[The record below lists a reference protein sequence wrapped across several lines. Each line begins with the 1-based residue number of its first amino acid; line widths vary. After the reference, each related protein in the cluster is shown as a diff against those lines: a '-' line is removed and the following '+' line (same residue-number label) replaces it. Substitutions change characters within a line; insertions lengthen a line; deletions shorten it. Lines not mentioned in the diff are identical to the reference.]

1 LRVPALC
8 ATPIFR
14 TKFVAGATSLKRDF
28 ADRKNPNHSARFTGL
43 DLAVQLDRDREA
55 IVKRAK
61 NLASRLAVSVFVIG
75 VGLLG
80 AASKASAAS
89 VIYSATTTSLTNMT
103 HQSAYTWQ
111 LEGIN
116 LGNNTITSA
125 VLTFNGFF
133 NWTTAA
139 ADPYNI
145 LWVDLLNTS
154 TSNVN
159 GAITSATDDTN
170 GGTLGLNDVLD
181 GFRFAGGTNVSVAS
195 LGSGGTTFF
204 GSSNNSADA
213 GVTGY
218 GNPAGT
224 VSSNAGA
231 FGTTPVTWTM
241 TTTNSTVLAAL
252 ASYIA
257 SGADIALGLDSD
269 CHFGDTSITF
279 QIYGNAN
286 VTQAAVPEPG
296 TMLLVGSGL
305 FAAYRRRRRL
315 AA

>member
-1 LRVPALC
+1 
-8 ATPIFR
+8 
-14 TKFVAGATSLKRDF
+14 
-28 ADRKNPNHSARFTGL
+28 
-43 DLAVQLDRDREA
+43 
-55 IVKRAK
+55 VKRAR
-61 NLASRLAVSVFVIG
+61 NLASRLGVSVFVIG
-75 VGLLG
+75 IGLLG
-80 AASKASAAS
+80 AASTASAAS
-89 VIYSATTTSLTNMT
+89 VIYSATTTNLTNMT

-133 NWTTAA
+133 NWTSATS
-139 ADPYNI
+139 DPYNI
-145 LWVDLLNTS
+145 LWVDLLNTG

-170 GGTLGLNDVLD
+170 SGTLGINDVLD
-181 GFRFAGGTNVSVAS
+181 GFRFSGGTNVSVSGLVGAG
-195 LGSGGTTFF
+195 GSTYF

-218 GNPAGT
+218 GNPVGT
-224 VSSNAGA
+224 TANNAGA
-231 FGTTPVTWTM
+231 FGTTPVTWSI
-241 TTTNSTVLAAL
+241 TTTNSAVLTAL
-252 ASYIA
+252 ANYIA
-257 SGADIALGLDSD
+257 NGSDIALGLDSD

-279 QIYGNAN
+279 QIYGNSN
-286 VTQAAVPEPG
+286 VTTAAVPEPG

-305 FAAYRRRRRL
+305 FAAYRRRRL